1 MGEVNRIEAMLKTLS
16 SMSKEELIKI
26 GKGVDKLIDEKDT
39 QYFKYLVRNAVEALN
54 KLTTE
59 FPTAELYLDIHCGE
73 CRNIESVN
81 VLEYFDEFK
90 EEDFSF

>member
-1 MGEVNRIEAMLKTLS
+1 MNKIDAMLETLS
-16 SMSKEELIKI
+16 GMSKEELIKI
-26 GKGVDKLIDEKDT
+26 GKGVNKLIDEKDT

-54 KLTTE
+54 KLITE
-59 FPTAELYLDIHCGE
+59 FPTAELNLAVYCQE
-73 CRNIESVN
+73 CSNTEDVN